1 MLINL
6 QCIFLTSLHDNFKL
20 NACPFTSLC
29 IEFLKKHCKQAG
41 AGKGKSLLNC
51 FGLYSCILHL
61 QAQCLF
67 NYNDIFTTGEF
78 LFPSR
83 FKSSYQGQKLHFI
96 FKLHIPS
103 LT

>member
-67 NYNDIFTTGEF
+67 NYNYIFTTGEF